1 MTGSYEIKW
10 RCACNLRAVCL
21 RSLTK
26 TIFSFSQSEFMSYR
40 GGIRIEY
47 NVMLRMCVR
56 NVLRVSVFDFLCFDA
71 TGRSNYSGIPRSAG
85 SHEQQ
90 YGVNEKNRCVH
101 GRGSCYKIV
110 MLGPY

>member
-1 MTGSYEIKW
+1 MTGSYEIKL

-21 RSLTK
+21 RCLTK
-26 TIFSFSQSEFMSYR
+26 TIFSIPQNEFTNYR
-40 GGIRIEY
+40 GDIEY
-47 NVMLRMCVR
+47 YVLMLKMCEQ
-56 NVLRVSVFDFLCFDA
+56 NVLKVSIFDFRGFDA

-85 SHEQQ
+85 SHEEQ